1 MDHIVFVTRS
11 SAELKEL
18 LAGERSAIARGSL
31 GKRAPYGKVSA
42 GDMLFF
48 ATGNGT
54 NRVKATAV
62 VREVYDS
69 TKLTPEQSESLIQDH
84 SERLQLHNNDEKSKL
99 GKKKYLTFIDVADVN
114 PVVPFTV
121 ATYGSGEDDDWEV
134 LDNIDSVIE

>member
-18 LAGERSAIARGSL
+18 LAGERRAIARGSL
-31 GKRAPYGKVSA
+31 GKRAPHGKVNA

-62 VREVYDS
+62 VSEVYDS
-69 TKLTPEQSESLIQDH
+69 PRLTPEESESLIEDH
-84 SERLQLHNNDEKSKL
+84 GERLQLHNDEKAKL
-99 GKKKYLTFIDVADVN
+99 GKKKYLTLIDVAEVN

-121 ATYGSGEDDDWEV
+121 ATYGSGENDDWEV

>member
-18 LAGERSAIARGSL
+18 LAGERQAIVRGSL

-62 VREVYDS
+62 VSDVYDS
-69 TKLTPEQSESLIQDH
+69 PKLTPDENESFLGGHD
-84 SERLQLHNNDEKSKL
+84 EKLQLSIDEKTKL
-99 GKKKYLTFIDVADVN
+99 SKKKYLTLIDVADVN

-121 ATYGSGEDDDWEV
+121 SAYGSGEDDDWEI
-134 LDNIDSVIE
+134 LDNIDSVIQ

>member
-11 SAELKEL
+11 SAELKDL
-18 LAGERSAIARGSL
+18 IAGERQAIVRGSL
-31 GKRAPYGKVSA
+31 GKRAPYGKVST

-54 NRVKATAV
+54 NKVRATAMV
-62 VREVYDS
+62 TDVYD
-69 TKLTPEQSESLIQDH
+69 TPKLTPEESEESLADR
-84 SERLQLHNNDEKSKL
+84 SETLQLSCDEQAKWS
-99 GKKKYLTFIDVADVN
+99 KKKYLTFIDVSDVN

-121 ATYGSGEDDDWEV
+121 SAYGAGENDDWEA